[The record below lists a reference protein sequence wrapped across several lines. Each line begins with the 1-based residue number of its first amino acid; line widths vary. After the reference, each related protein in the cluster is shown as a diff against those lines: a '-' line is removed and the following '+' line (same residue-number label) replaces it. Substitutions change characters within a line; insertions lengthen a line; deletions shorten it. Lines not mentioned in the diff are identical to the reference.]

1 VYTQFHQRTVTQEDF
16 AHQQSAAIHSFNGGC
31 GWKWANRHGGSHLCV
46 KQNWYDV
53 AGSMQDTF
61 NADAFGTYRVKNQ
74 VLPKRHHA
82 DTFNN
87 LVAQGGGFWHSRNF
101 DAQFPNFSNK
111 RNSAGWIVTG
121 DIVAVFFEI
130 EFGKRGKNALH
141 GLPMF
146 RS

>member
-1 VYTQFHQRTVTQEDF
+1 M
-16 AHQQSAAIHSFNGGC
+16 A
-31 GWKWANRHGGSHLCV
+31 GSHLCV
-46 KQNWYDV
+46 KQNWDDF

-74 VLPKRHHA
+74 VSPKRHHA
-82 DTFNN
+82 DTFNK

-121 DIVAVFFEI
+121 DIVADFFKI

-146 RS
+146 RSWACYILLQADQKAYQPEYRHRFLYPLGVADKGF